1 MGIFDFVKEAGAK
14 LGFGGGDDARDEG
27 IEKLGADMQ
36 DDDPVLAN
44 RMRGNALARAVMG
57 HGFEVED
64 LRVDYDDGTA
74 TVFGKVTDQATLER
88 VILAL
93 GNVQG
98 VARVDDRIEVAEPAP
113 EALLYT
119 VQSGDSLSKISLA
132 HYGDAMKYMVI
143 FEANQPMLDNPDR
156 IYPGQVLRIPPLQD

>member
-14 LGFGGGDDARDEG
+14 LGFGGGDDMRDEG
-27 IEKLGADMQ
+27 IDKLGRNMEDE
-36 DDDPVLAN
+36 DPVLAN

-64 LRVDYDDGTA
+64 LRVDYDEGTA
-74 TVFGKVTDQATLER
+74 TVFGKVSDQATRER

-98 VARVDDRIEVAEPAP
+98 VARVDDRMEVAEPAP
-113 EALLYT
+113 EAVLYT
-119 VQSGDSLSKISLA
+119 VQGGDSLSKISLT

-143 FEANQPMLDNPDR
+143 FEANQPMLENPDL
-156 IYPGQVLRIPPLQD
+156 IYPGQVLRIPPLD